1 MGGDAS
7 APYHS
12 PMQDSEPTH
21 DRGVLPLILS
31 MISTRLELAS
41 IDVEA
46 HLQSTLVAMFTTF
59 IAVVLALVAFT
70 FVGVVVIVVFWD
82 THRLAA
88 ALGVL
93 AAYGGLAL
101 FIALWARSAWNAR
114 PAAFAAT
121 LHELELD
128 RSAFRS
134 GS

>member
-1 MGGDAS
+1 
-7 APYHS
+7 
-12 PMQDSEPTH
+12 MQDLEQKP
-21 DRGVLPLILS
+21 DRGVLPLLLS
-31 MISTRLELAS
+31 MISTRLELAA

-46 HLQSTLVAMFTTF
+46 HLQATLAAMLTTF
-59 IAVVLALVAFT
+59 IAVVLALIAFT

-93 AAYGGLAL
+93 GAYGSLAL
-101 FIALWARSAWNAR
+101 FVALRARSAWNTR
-114 PAAFAAT
+114 PPALAAT

>member
-1 MGGDAS
+1 MQ
-7 APYHS
+7 HS
-12 PMQDSEPTH
+12 QPPH
-21 DRGVLPLILS
+21 DRGLLPLLLS

-46 HLQSTLVAMFTTF
+46 HLQSTLAAVLTTF

-93 AAYGGLAL
+93 ATYGGLAL
-101 FIALWARSAWNAR
+101 LIAQRARSAWNTR

-121 LHELELD
+121 LHELDLD
-128 RSAFRS
+128 RTAFRS
-134 GS
+134 ES

>member
-1 MGGDAS
+1 M
-7 APYHS
+7 P
-12 PMQDSEPTH
+12 DSEPIH
-21 DRGVLPLILS
+21 DRGVLTLLMS
-31 MISTRLELAS
+31 MISTRLELAA

-46 HLQSTLVAMFTTF
+46 HLQSTLVAMLTTF
-59 IAVVLALVAFT
+59 IAVVLALVAFI

-93 AAYGGLAL
+93 GTYGALAL
-101 FIALWARSAWNAR
+101 FIALRARSAWNRR